1 MYYNLKI
8 LKLLKMIKITKNYLT
23 KILIGLFLL
32 TPANAAFDIKA
43 SSAVLQDYYSGEILF
58 EKDADKSIYPASM
71 TKIMTTIVAFDLIE
85 RGDLSLDDK
94 FLVSENAWRLSTSG
108 YSSMFIMVGDEV
120 SVENLLK
127 GIIIVSG
134 NDACVAL
141 AEGIAGSEEEFAIL
155 MTAKAK
161 EIGMENTN
169 FSNSSGIGDPDNYST
184 VRDILKMSNYLIKT
198 YPEFYK
204 YYKEKEFTWDR
215 TGGDPITQGNRNP
228 LLYKNLGADGIKTG
242 YLTVEKYSLASS
254 IIRNNRRL
262 IAVASG
268 FNTKHERS
276 KESVKIHIW
285 GMTNFDLIEIVKK
298 DTAITELDVWLGKK
312 NKVKTY
318 LKNDIYKTIPKARKK
333 YLKVVVNYTGPIKA
347 PINKNDVL
355 GKLKIYYKDDL
366 IGNYDLIASE
376 TIKKVNINRNISQ
389 IYYMS
394 SITLYMFK

>member
-1 MYYNLKI
+1 MKYKLF
-8 LKLLKMIKITKNYLT
+8 LFKLLLIFFYILPVKAKI
-23 KILIGLFLL
+23 I
-32 TPANAAFDIKA
+32 DIKA
-43 SSAVLQDYYSGEILF
+43 KTAILQDYHSGQILF
-58 EKDADKSIYPASM
+58 EKHINEKIYPASM
-71 TKIMTTIVAFDLIE
+71 TKIMTTIIAFDLIQT
-85 RGDLSLDDK
+85 GDLSLDDK
-94 FLVSENAWRLSTSG
+94 FLISENAWRLSTSG

-169 FSNSSGIGDPDNYST
+169 FANSSGIGDPDNYST
-184 VRDILKMSNYLIKT
+184 VRDILIMSNYLIKT
-198 YPEFYK
+198 YPEFYE

-254 IIRNNRRL
+254 IVKNNRRL

-268 FNTKHERS
+268 FNTKTERS
-276 KESVKIHIW
+276 KESSKLHIW
-285 GMTNFDLIEIVKK
+285 GLTNFDTIKIATKNESI
-298 DTAITELDVWLGKK
+298 DTLRVWLGKK
-312 NKVKTY
+312 EKVNVY
-318 LKNDIYKTIPKARKK
+318 VQENIYRTIPKARKK
-333 YLKVVVNYTGPIKA
+333 YLKAKIVYDGPIAA
-347 PINKNDVL
+347 PIKKDDQV
-355 GKLKIYYKDDL
+355 GKLIIYYKDEFISEFGL
-366 IGNYDLIASE
+366 FASE
-376 TIKKVNINRNISQ
+376 DVKKVNIFSRI
-389 IYYMS
+389 IK
-394 SITLYMFK
+394 SINFLIWGDV